1 VETQSPG
8 EANETKGCSRRHG
21 QKTRPHFGG
30 TGHALGTASKGTKSK
45 TADSSANAL
54 HAGVNKKANVIL
66 LQGDSVN
73 QRAKATFVV
82 GKTKSLSAAATEI
95 EQVKH
100 LRAENARLRELLAD
114 LVLRNDELQS
124 EVRNISIRS

>member
-1 VETQSPG
+1 M
-8 EANETKGCSRRHG
+8 
-21 QKTRPHFGG
+21 
-30 TGHALGTASKGTKSK
+30 
-45 TADSSANAL
+45 
-54 HAGVNKKANVIL
+54 IL

-82 GKTKSLSAAATEI
+82 AAATEI